1 MKKVIISAAVTGG
14 QLPRPENE
22 NKPMTP
28 KQIADEV
35 VLCAKAGAAIC
46 HIHARNAEGRHTNDI
61 NVWREIDR
69 ETRKAMK
76 EAGVDVVLNY
86 TTSAGAGEARYAHV
100 LELHPE
106 ICSYDAGTL
115 NWTND
120 TVFRNSPGLLRDMG
134 IAVTEAGVKPE
145 IEIFDEDM
153 IKWTKRLLERGCLK
167 EPLHFQL
174 MLGTYGGA
182 EATVDN
188 LVFLRNKLPEGC
200 TWSVSGIG
208 KGSLPMIMAALA
220 MGADGIRVGLEDN
233 LYMDHHVLADNVG
246 QVERAAELI
255 KILNYEVATAA
266 DAREMLHLQAKEQ

>member
-14 QLPRPENE
+14 QPPRPENE

-69 ETRKAMK
+69 ETRKAIQ

-86 TTSAGAGEARYAHV
+86 TTSAGNSAGTPDARYVHV
-100 LELHPE
+100 LELKPE

-115 NWTND
+115 NWTHD
-120 TVFRNSPGLLRDMG
+120 TIFRNTPALLKEMG
-134 IAVTEAGVKPE
+134 AAVTAAGIKPE
-145 IEIFDEDM
+145 IEIFDADM
-153 IKWTKRLLERGCLK
+153 IKWALRLQEG
-167 EPLHFQL
+167 PLHFQL

-182 EATVDN
+182 DATVDN

-200 TWSVSGIG
+200 TYSVSGIG

-233 LYMDHHVLADNVG
+233 LYMDHGVLADNVQ
-246 QVERAAELI
+246 QVTRAAELI

-266 DAREMLHLQAKEQ
+266 EAREMLHLPAKEQ

>member
-14 QLPRPENE
+14 QPPRPENE

-28 KQIADEV
+28 RQIADEV
-35 VLCAKAGAAIC
+35 VLCGKAGAAIC

-69 ETRKAMK
+69 ETRKALK
-76 EAGVDVVLNY
+76 EAGMDMVLNY
-86 TTSAGAGEARYAHV
+86 TTSAGKGEARYAHV
-100 LELHPE
+100 LELRPE

-115 NWTND
+115 NWTHD
-120 TVFRNSPGLLRDMG
+120 SVFMNSPAILKEMG
-134 IAVTEAGVKPE
+134 AAVTAAGIKPE
-145 IEIFDEDM
+145 IEIFDGEM
-153 IKWTKRLLERGCLK
+153 IKWSLRLMENGYIK
-167 EPLHFQL
+167 APLHFQI

-188 LVFLRNKLPEGC
+188 LVFLRNMLPANC

-220 MGADGIRVGLEDN
+220 MGADGVRVGLEDN
-233 LYMDHHVLADNVG
+233 LYMDHHVLADNVQ
-246 QVERAAELI
+246 QVTRAAELI

-266 DAREMLHLQAKEQ
+266 DAREMLHLPAKEL

>member
-100 LELHPE
+100 LELHRE
-106 ICSYDAGTL
+106 LCYYAAGTL
-115 NWTND
+115 DWTRD
-120 TVFRNSPGLLRDMG
+120 TVCR
-134 IAVTEAGVKPE
+134 
-145 IEIFDEDM
+145 
-153 IKWTKRLLERGCLK
+153 
-167 EPLHFQL
+167 H
-174 MLGTYGGA
+174 
-182 EATVDN
+182 
-188 LVFLRNKLPEGC
+188 
-200 TWSVSGIG
+200 
-208 KGSLPMIMAALA
+208 
-220 MGADGIRVGLEDN
+220 
-233 LYMDHHVLADNVG
+233 
-246 QVERAAELI
+246 
-255 KILNYEVATAA
+255 
-266 DAREMLHLQAKEQ
+266 